1 MGIAIISSTKDKA
14 SVNIKENL
22 INNFS
27 FNESEEQFD
36 NNNIYEF
43 AKNKNNAI
51 NNKNIKLYT
60 INSELIFTDN
70 LDKKI
75 NAGIFVFIS
84 KHRAQE
90 DRASLTCH
98 AIGNFGKAE
107 HGGKDNALCYSD
119 PILLKKLFIELN
131 TNAEEP
137 YEATLEATHH
147 GPYMEKPVLFVELGS
162 NEKCWGDKNGGFL
175 VAKSLMGALDKFLGF
190 ASIDNDYNEKN
201 YNNYKITGNNNDN
214 SINKN
219 NSNTLKNNK
228 INNDYNNKNSIEI
241 NENKNNINNNE
252 SKIDNNGKNKNK
264 LMNKNDNYES
274 AFVVGGSHY
283 NHVANKAMLQSNL
296 AVGHIC
302 AKYNLESLDKDLLSQ
317 SMEKCN
323 AKFVLLDWKGLGR
336 DKKRSID
343 LLDKNSIEYKR
354 SDKVF

>member
-1 MGIAIISSTKDKA
+1 MMGIAIISSTKDKA

-75 NAGIFVFIS
+75 NADIFVFVS

-107 HGGKDNALCYSD
+107 HGGKDNALCYSN
-119 PILLKKLFIELN
+119 PILLKKIFIEFN
-131 TNAEEP
+131 NNAKEP

-162 NEKCWGDKNGGFL
+162 NEKYWKDVEGGLL
-175 VAKSLMGALDKFLGF
+175 VAKSLVGALEGFNGFTTINNSSISSKIGDFRDTENPKDFLV
-190 ASIDNDYNEKN
+190 SQKNNETNSNDNKN
-201 YNNYKITGNNNDN
+201 YT
-214 SINKN
+214 
-219 NSNTLKNNK
+219 
-228 INNDYNNKNSIEI
+228 
-241 NENKNNINNNE
+241 NNE
-252 SKIDNNGKNKNK
+252 SKINNNGKNKNK
-264 LMNKNDNYES
+264 LMNENNNYES
-274 AFVVGGSHY
+274 VFVIGGSHY
-283 NHVANKAMLQSNL
+283 SHVANKAMLESNL

-302 AKYNLESLDKDLLSQ
+302 AKYNLENLDENLLKQ
-317 SMEKCN
+317 AMEKIIPKP
-323 AKFVLLDWKGLGR
+323 KFVLLDWKGLGKE
-336 DKKRSID
+336 KKRIID
-343 LLDKNSIEYKR
+343 LLDKNNIEYKR
-354 SDKVF
+354 SDKAF

>member
-14 SVNIKENL
+14 SANIKENL

-27 FNESEEQFD
+27 FDESEEQFD

-75 NAGIFVFIS
+75 NADIFVFIS

-90 DRASLTCH
+90 DRPSLTCH

-107 HGGKDNALCYSD
+107 HGGKDGVLCYSN

-131 TNAEEP
+131 NNAKEP

-162 NEKCWGDKNGGFL
+162 NEKYWEDKNGGLL
-175 VAKSLMGALDKFLGF
+175 VAKALIGALESFNGF
-190 ASIDNDYNEKN
+190 AAMNNNTLNEKN
-201 YNNYKITGNNNDN
+201 YNNYNIIDN

-219 NSNTLKNNK
+219 NFNALKNNK
-228 INNDYNNKNSIEI
+228 NSVEI
-241 NENKNNINNNE
+241 NENKNNDE
-252 SKIDNNGKNKNK
+252 SKINNNGKNNSQAK
-264 LMNKNDNYES
+264 
-274 AFVVGGSHY
+274 
-283 NHVANKAMLQSNL
+283 
-296 AVGHIC
+296 IC
-302 AKYNLESLDKDLLSQ
+302 FAGLEGAGEGKEED
-317 SMEKCN
+317 
-323 AKFVLLDWKGLGR
+323 
-336 DKKRSID
+336 
-343 LLDKNSIEYKR
+343 Y
-354 SDKVF
+354 

>member
-1 MGIAIISSTKDKA
+1 MNIAIISSTKDKA

-22 INNFS
+22 INKFS

-36 NNNIYEF
+36 NSNIYEF

-75 NAGIFVFIS
+75 NSDIFVFIS

-107 HGGKDNALCYSD
+107 HGGKDNALCYST

-131 TNAEEP
+131 NNAKEP

-162 NEKCWGDKNGGFL
+162 NEKYWDDGNGGFL
-175 VAKSLMGALDKFLGF
+175 VAKSLMGALGRFNGF
-190 ASIDNDYNEKN
+190 VAINNNTLNEKN
-201 YNNYKITGNNNDN
+201 YNNNPTMINNPT
-214 SINKN
+214 NKN
-219 NSNTLKNNK
+219 NDYKNKSK
-228 INNDYNNKNSIEI
+228 INENNNSIEKNNANNVI
-241 NENKNNINNNE
+241 KNNENT
-252 SKIDNNGKNKNK
+252 
-264 LMNKNDNYES
+264 NYEPV
-274 AFVVGGSHY
+274 FVVGGSHC

-302 AKYNLESLDKDLLSQ
+302 AKYNLGNLDESMIKQ
-317 SMEKCN
+317 AMGKCK
-323 AKFVLLDWKGLGR
+323 AKFVLLDWKGLGKE
-336 DKKRSID
+336 KKRIID
-343 LLDKNSIEYKR
+343 LLDKNNIKYKR
-354 SDKVF
+354 SDKAF